1 MELMNK
7 NIKELD
13 FPNTIAGWQLHSQN
27 LMLSL
32 SSRSFVVNEYSNHR
46 VLEVQDAK
54 NRGKDNYTDMSQ
66 KGNIKVKS
74 TPANRTKEKVLC
86 CEMLSLA
93 KTFSDK
99 PKRKFDNSV
108 YWDTLS
114 HITTKLCKEDKDGT
128 DKGQDEMISEFTSS
142 IIHRSNKTNS
152 DYTVDYSVLD
162 DNVLNALNGVLDST
176 EDIDEG
182 AEDLETSDDTE
193 EVDIEVDN
201 GIGESKIK
209 IKKVPIHD
217 AASHNLLAKGTE
229 KMKLMNLPVVR
240 YRKNRRLQREQTAI
254 SDSIYQNMMN
264 TNDNSMHHVLI
275 NEIRHKNDCNIFG
288 TWDCEI
294 RELI

>member
-7 NIKELD
+7 NVKELD

-27 LMLSL
+27 LMLAL

-54 NRGKDNYTDMSQ
+54 NEGNDKYVDMSQ
-66 KGNIKVKS
+66 KGNLKVKS

-93 KTFSDK
+93 KTFSDT
-99 PKRKFDNSV
+99 PERKFDSNL

-114 HITTKLCKEDKDGT
+114 HITTKLCKEGKNCS

-142 IIHRSNKTNS
+142 IIHRSNKTKS
-152 DYTVDYSVLD
+152 DKSVDYSLLD
-162 DNVLNALNGVLDST
+162 DNVLNALNGCLHTT

-182 AEDLETSDDTE
+182 VDDLETSNDTE

-209 IKKVPIHD
+209 LKKVPIHD
-217 AASHNLLAKGTE
+217 LASHHLLAKGKE
-229 KMKLMNLPVVR
+229 KMKVMNLPVVR
-240 YRKNRRLQREQTAI
+240 YRKNRRLKREQTAI

-264 TNDNSMHHVLI
+264 TNDNSMYHVII
-275 NEIRHKNDCNIFG
+275 NEITHTNDCNIFG